1 MNAHWGVKDGH
12 LVASRLLKYHSP
24 ARSERAS
31 SQRSIRNEPP
41 MRGTDSYS
49 ESLFTTV
56 KLEDF
61 VPANHPLRPI
71 RTWVN
76 EALAR
81 MDVKFSAMYEADI
94 KGGRPRIAPEKLMRA
109 MLLQVLYSVRS
120 ERQLVEQ
127 IQYNLLVRWFV
138 GLAIEDTVWN
148 HSVFS
153 KNRDRLIEHDAVTDL
168 FNATVE
174 MADKC
179 GLLPGEHFSV
189 DGTLIQ
195 AWASHKSMR
204 RRDGS
209 DDGRPPE
216 DWRGEPRSNDTH
228 QSTSDPESRLY
239 RKSNAA
245 PAPPNYLG
253 HVLTDNRNGQMVN
266 VQASAADGTAER
278 AVAAQMLAEV
288 TAPGKRVTVGADKAY
303 DTKGFVKACRQLNV
317 TPHVAQNT
325 GRIGGS
331 AIDGRTTRHPGYQI
345 SQRKRKRIEQCFG
358 WGKVIGPI
366 RQVMVQGL
374 DRVEQL
380 LTLTM
385 AAHNLTRMRTLVNP
399 RPQYAQ

>member
-1 MNAHWGVKDGH
+1 
-12 LVASRLLKYHSP
+12 
-24 ARSERAS
+24 
-31 SQRSIRNEPP
+31 
-41 MRGTDSYS
+41 MRGADTYN
-49 ESLFTTV
+49 EGLFTTV

-71 RTWVN
+71 RIWVN
-76 EALAR
+76 EALVK
-81 MDVKFSAMYEADI
+81 MEGKFSAMYEADI
-94 KGGRPRIAPEKLMRA
+94 KGGRPSIAPEKLIRA

-127 IQYNLLVRWFV
+127 ITYNLLFRWFV
-138 GLAIEDTVWN
+138 GLAIDDTVWN

-153 KNRDRLIEHDAVTDL
+153 KNRDRLIEHDAATDL

-174 MADKC
+174 MAEQR
-179 GLLPGEHFSV
+179 GLLSLEHFSV

-216 DWRGEPRSNDTH
+216 DWRGEPRSNATH
-228 QSTSDPESRLY
+228 ESKSDPQSRLY

-245 PAPPNYLG
+245 PALPSYLG
-253 HVLTDNRNGQMVN
+253 HVLTDNRHGLVVN
-266 VQASAADGTAER
+266 VQASASDGTAER
-278 AVAAQMLAEV
+278 DVAAQMLSGVSKA
-288 TAPGKRVTVGADKAY
+288 GKRITVGADKAY
-303 DTKGFVKACRQLNV
+303 DTRGFVKACREINV

-325 GRIGGS
+325 NRIGGS
-331 AIDGRTTRHPGYQI
+331 AIDGRTTAHAGYAV
-345 SQRKRKRIEQCFG
+345 SQRKRKCIEQCFG

-374 DRVEQL
+374 DKVDQV

-385 AAHNLTRMRTLVNP
+385 AAYNLTRLRTLAQL
-399 RPQYAQ
+399 RPALL